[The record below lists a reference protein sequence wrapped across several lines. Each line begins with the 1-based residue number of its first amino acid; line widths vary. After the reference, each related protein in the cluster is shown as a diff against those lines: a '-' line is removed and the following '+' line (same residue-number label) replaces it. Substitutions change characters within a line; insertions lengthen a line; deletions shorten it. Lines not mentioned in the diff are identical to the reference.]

1 MNDRQT
7 IALTAGREIRERLR
21 SRAWRASLAVQ
32 IAIVLLI
39 VVISAISGG
48 DDSTSYEVGA
58 SGPEAVALVNGL
70 QSQTIRDVTVATKE
84 VDDEAAGR
92 ADVAD
97 GELDAAVIDGELV
110 IGPDTDDELIGL
122 LQASAQRDRSER
134 TLQDAGLEEEQ
145 IRHALDPAGLPV
157 TEVGTD
163 SASAEGIA
171 FIGSLLLYL
180 GILGSGYLVTSGV
193 VEEKSSR
200 VVELLLATIRPVHLL
215 AGKVVGIGLLG
226 LAQLLLTVVVGVGAA
241 LLSGQIDLPASTGA
255 TVSPQ
260 PRLLRARLR
269 PLRLRVRR
277 GRRDRLPSGGR
288 RQRHDADHDRDGR
301 RLPGLVLDR
310 R

>member
-84 VDDEAAGR
+84 VDDEAAAR

-157 TEVGTD
+157 TEVGAD

-193 VEEKSSR
+193 VEEKSSASSSCCSR
-200 VVELLLATIRPVHLL
+200 RSDPSICSPAKWSASACSAWLSSCSRSSSESVPRSYRDRSTSPPRPV
-215 AGKVVGIGLLG
+215 
-226 LAQLLLTVVVGVGAA
+226 
-241 LLSGQIDLPASTGA
+241 
-255 TVSPQ
+255 
-260 PRLLRARLR
+260 R
-269 PLRLRVRR
+269 P
-277 GRRDRLPSGGR
+277 S
-288 RQRHDADHDRDGR
+288 A
-301 RLPGLVLDR
+301 
-310 R
+310 